1 MTWHKHGIRKDLDE
15 NGDPMLVH
23 PSDGDAWKAFDRK
36 HTEKAK
42 EPRNCRIAIG
52 MTATQYSCWHVF
64 VIPLNLPP
72 SSIMQRK
79 HIFLTL
85 IVPGPNYPGKN
96 MSVYMQPLMDDLK
109 EARVNGVNTYDATK
123 KENFQMYVWYQYL
136 LHDLPAF
143 ALFVA

>member
-1 MTWHKHGIRKDLDE
+1 M
-15 NGDPMLVH
+15 M
-23 PSDGDAWKAFDRK
+23 
-36 HTEKAK
+36 
-42 EPRNCRIAIG
+42 
-52 MTATQYSCWHVF
+52 ATQYSCWHVF

-109 EARVNGVNTYDATK
+109 EAWVNGVNTYDAAK
-123 KENFQMYVWYQYL
+123 KENFQIYVWYQYSL
-136 LHDLPAF
+136 QSASICTFRCLVCAWKVPMPTMQSSL
-143 ALFVA
+143 